1 MNINYTDLYNIF
13 KIIFIKYFS
22 TIKYNM
28 ENLEMKLFIKSFL
41 KIFIIEVKKYENK
54 IYS

>member
-1 MNINYTDLYNIF
+1 MNINYEDLYNIF
-13 KIIFIKYFS
+13 KIIFIKYFT

-28 ENLEMKLFIKSFL
+28 ENLDMKLFIKSFL
-41 KIFIIEVKKYENK
+41 KMFMIELKNYKNK

>member
-28 ENLEMKLFIKSFL
+28 ENLK
-41 KIFIIEVKKYENK
+41 IEVKKYENK